1 MHGNTQIPKIL
12 GAARLFRITGEERYR
27 SIAENF
33 FRQAVLGHAYAIG
46 GVTSEEYFGATG

>member
-1 MHGNTQIPKIL
+1 LHGNTQIPKIL
-12 GAARLFRITGEERYR
+12 GAARLFRIAGEERYR